1 MKILVSL
8 AAALG
13 VTAAAQAGQLPPP
26 IAQAGNG
33 KMQCYQ
39 PNTMTKSC
47 QSLAGYRA
55 EPNGT
60 IDNTAVVMIAPK
72 PLITME
78 TVTPV
83 EVKNGQVCGKTHA
96 QDIAAAK
103 LMMDGK
109 LVEGPQADTMRQR
122 IQAAFAPMF
131 DHEICTAYVA
141 DGSGFIAKATDNG
154 APMSASPKVTWVSPD
169 DGYKVGP

>member
-1 MKILVSL
+1 MKILAPL
-8 AAALG
+8 AVALSAA
-13 VTAAAQAGQLPPP
+13 AAAQAGQLPPP
-26 IAQAGNG
+26 IAQAANG
-33 KMQCYQ
+33 KIQCYQ
-39 PNTMTKSC
+39 PNITTKSC

-55 EPNGT
+55 EANGT

-103 LMMDGK
+103 LTVDGK
-109 LVEGPQADTMRQR
+109 PVEGPQADAMRQR
-122 IQAAFAPMF
+122 IGAAFAPMF

-141 DGSGFIAKATDNG
+141 DGDGFIARATDNG
-154 APMSASPKVTWVSPD
+154 APMSESPKVIWVSPS